1 MPELWKVHFSRKCSL
16 FGEKRV
22 ENSDTAKEMNTYIGA
37 SENEWKKRYYNHKL
51 NFNENSTTLTMYY
64 CKIKWEVGKSPKTT
78 WRIYKQKVLHIKNQ
92 GYSGRLC
99 L

>member
-37 SENEWKKRYYNHKL
+37 SENEWKKGTIIINWILTKILQHWQCITARL
-51 NFNENSTTLTMYY
+51 NE
-64 CKIKWEVGKSPKTT
+64 K
-78 WRIYKQKVLHIKNQ
+78 
-92 GYSGRLC
+92 
-99 L
+99 